1 MDRLLIRPATL
12 PGSGSAPVAGQIP
25 RKTTCHLAATGPA
38 KSRVT
43 TTNTEHQPITAIQL
57 HHRHSQPNQTVAA
70 SPDGHVDLW
79 ANVAGDAII
88 DIVGYITGP
97 TTPASMDGI
106 FIAQAG

>member
-1 MDRLLIRPATL
+1 
-12 PGSGSAPVAGQIP
+12 
-25 RKTTCHLAATGPA
+25 
-38 KSRVT
+38 
-43 TTNTEHQPITAIQL
+43 
-57 HHRHSQPNQTVAA
+57 
-70 SPDGHVDLW
+70 LW